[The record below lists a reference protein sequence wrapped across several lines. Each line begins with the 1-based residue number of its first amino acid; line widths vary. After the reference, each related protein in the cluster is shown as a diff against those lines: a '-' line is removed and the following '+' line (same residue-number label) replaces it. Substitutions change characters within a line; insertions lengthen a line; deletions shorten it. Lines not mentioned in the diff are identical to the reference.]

1 MEAKR
6 RRVVVG
12 RNFIFCGVDEV
23 AVSVGE
29 VCMEVFQGCEVLQDG
44 RSEVWRC
51 L

>member
-1 MEAKR
+1 MEVKS
-6 RRVVVG
+6 RRVVVE

-23 AVSVGE
+23 AVSVGK
-29 VCMEVFQGCEVLQDG
+29 VCMEVSQGCEVLQDG